1 MDKHRKI
8 IKESHERSKEY
19 GVDKSDVF
27 SKKILDDKYLRKLF
41 SKNDSLLNISDEF
54 INYLFY
60 SLKDSGFIII
70 LTDSEGCILRIKGDD
85 NITAEARKLN
95 MVEGAYMDEKSI
107 GTNAMGT
114 ALSNDRPIQVTAE
127 EHFISAFHRWTC
139 SAAPIHHQ
147 NKIIGTLN
155 LTGFKDKVHP
165 HTLSLVLAAVRAI
178 ENKLESNEIA
188 QKLFDAQQF
197 AFSMMNHLSFGV
209 FAIDL
214 NDDVQWVNDT
224 ACRILNIK
232 RSKLIQMPFGDL
244 LSDWNRIKRV
254 LLHDLKFE
262 DEELSF
268 KDAQIQQTFHFNA
281 YTIRADKS
289 DILGFL
295 VTFRSM
301 KRTMNMLKKVSG
313 MQARYT
319 FDNIQAASHRML
331 DVISYGKKISKNDS
345 SVLIMGES
353 GTGKEIIAQSIH
365 NASERVN
372 NPFVAVNC
380 GAISSSLIES
390 ELFGYEEGAFT
401 GASKGGRPG
410 KFEMAD
416 GGTLFLDEIG
426 EMPAS
431 MQVKLLRA
439 LQEGAVTRVGGQS
452 EIKIDVR
459 IISATNKN
467 LFKEV
472 DQGNFREDLFY
483 RLNVLKIELPPLRN
497 REDDVIVL
505 ARHFLIE
512 KAQKLDKP
520 VPELNEEVI
529 NDMHNY
535 SWPGNVRELENFM
548 EKYVVLDGKITVEKN
563 NGDTEENKQKIKSTS
578 GFYPRPLAE
587 FEKEALIKTLAEVN
601 GNVSKAS
608 KILKI
613 GRNTL
618 YEKLRKYKIHLNYF
632 K

>member
-19 GVDKSDVF
+19 GVDKSDMF
-27 SKKILDDKYLRKLF
+27 SKKILDDKYLRRLF
-41 SKNDSLLNISDEF
+41 SKNDSLLSISDEF
-54 INYLFY
+54 IDYLFY
-60 SLKDSGFIII
+60 SLKDTGFIVI
-70 LTDSEGCILRIKGDD
+70 LTDSEGCILRIKGDES
-85 NITAEARKLN
+85 ITEEARKLN

-114 ALSNDRPIQVTAE
+114 ALRNDKPIQITAD
-127 EHFISAFHRWTC
+127 EHFISVFHRWTC

-147 NKIIGTLN
+147 DEIIGSLN

-188 QKLFDAQQF
+188 HKLFDAQQF

-209 FAIDL
+209 FAINL

-224 ACRILNIK
+224 ACRILDIK
-232 RSKLIQMPFGDL
+232 RSKLIQMPFDDL
-244 LSDWNRIKRV
+244 LPDWKRIKRI
-254 LLHDLKFE
+254 LLHELNFE

-268 KDAQIQQTFHFNA
+268 KNTRIQQTFHFNA
-281 YTIRADKS
+281 YTIHADKH

-319 FDNIQAASHRML
+319 FDNLQADSHQML
-331 DVISYGKKISKNDS
+331 DVISYGKKISMTNS

-365 NASERVN
+365 NASERDN

-401 GASKGGRPG
+401 GALKGGRPG
-410 KFEMAD
+410 KFEMAG

-426 EMPAS
+426 EMPVS

-439 LQEGAVTRVGGQS
+439 LQEGAITRVGAQK
-452 EIKIDVR
+452 EIKGRCPHYFGYQQKSI
-459 IISATNKN
+459 
-467 LFKEV
+467 
-472 DQGNFREDLFY
+472 QGSR
-483 RLNVLKIELPPLRN
+483 
-497 REDDVIVL
+497 
-505 ARHFLIE
+505 
-512 KAQKLDKP
+512 
-520 VPELNEEVI
+520 
-529 NDMHNY
+529 
-535 SWPGNVRELENFM
+535 SWKF
-548 EKYVVLDGKITVEKN
+548 
-563 NGDTEENKQKIKSTS
+563 
-578 GFYPRPLAE
+578 
-587 FEKEALIKTLAEVN
+587 
-601 GNVSKAS
+601 
-608 KILKI
+608 
-613 GRNTL
+613 
-618 YEKLRKYKIHLNYF
+618 
-632 K
+632 